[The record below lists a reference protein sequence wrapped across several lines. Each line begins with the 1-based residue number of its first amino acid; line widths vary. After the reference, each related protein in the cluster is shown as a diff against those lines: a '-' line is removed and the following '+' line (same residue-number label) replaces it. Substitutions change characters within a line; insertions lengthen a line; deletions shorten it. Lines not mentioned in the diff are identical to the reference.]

1 MPIKEG
7 LNEIRLDSAVFE
19 IGAGLKLT
27 KTRDNL
33 QIKKRYLIENI
44 NFISFTANNGITLSS
59 NNIQLGGNL
68 VQNTVITSLG
78 KTLSFDQSLINTQT
92 GLLIATNALTTGT
105 SLDINTSNNLLNS
118 TNGVLRVINSSTSQN
133 GVLVRL
139 QSNSTSNS
147 GITLLTNGKT
157 GFNTLTPARRIEINE
172 VAGTPP
178 IRTTNMTS
186 SSSDLTGTI
195 KKVVVDSNGD
205 FGVLTEN
212 QYNIRSVTTATTLVQ
227 TDYTIV
233 YTVAGLTQTLPASV
247 NKQIY
252 NLKNGSTGNLT
263 ITGNIDGVL
272 ASTITIAAKNSL
284 TLHGD
289 GITWWVI

>member
-1 MPIKEG
+1 MPRKEG
-7 LNEIRLDSAVFE
+7 ANEIRIDSAVFE
-19 IGAGLKLT
+19 IGTGLSLAKI
-27 KTRDNL
+27 RDSL
-33 QIKKRYLIENI
+33 QVKNRYI
-44 NFISFTANNGITLSS
+44 ISNSVTANNGITLSA

-78 KTLSFDQSLINTQT
+78 KTLSFDQSLITTQT
-92 GLLIATNALTTGT
+92 GLFIGSNALTTGT
-105 SLDINTSNNLLNS
+105 SVDINTSNNLLNS
-118 TNGVLRVINSSTSQN
+118 TNGVLRVINTSTSQN
-133 GVLVRL
+133 GILVRF
-139 QSNSTSNS
+139 QSNNTVGS

-157 GFNTLTPARRIEINE
+157 GYNTLTPARRIEINE

-186 SSSDLTGTI
+186 SSTDLIGTI
-195 KKVVVDSNGD
+195 KRVVVDSNGD

-212 QYNIRSVTTATTLVQ
+212 QFNIRSVTTSTTLLQ

-233 YTVAGLTQTLPASV
+233 YTVAGLTQAWPTSV

-263 ITGNIDGVL
+263 ITGNIDGTAGNTIIL
-272 ASTITIAAKNSL
+272 ATKNSITIQ
-284 TLHGD
+284 GD
-289 GITWWVI
+289 GTTWWVI

>member
-1 MPIKEG
+1 MPRKEG
-7 LNEIRLDSAVFE
+7 ANEIRIDSAVFE
-19 IGAGLKLT
+19 IGTGLSLAKI
-27 KTRDNL
+27 RDSL
-33 QIKKRYLIENI
+33 QVKNRYI
-44 NFISFTANNGITLSS
+44 ISNSVTANNGITLSA

-78 KTLSFDQSLINTQT
+78 KTLSFDQSLITTQT
-92 GLLIATNALTTGT
+92 GLFIGSNALTTGT
-105 SLDINTSNNLLNS
+105 SVDINTSNNLLNS
-118 TNGVLRVINSSTSQN
+118 TNGVLRVINTSTSQN
-133 GVLVRL
+133 GILVRF
-139 QSNSTSNS
+139 QSNNTVGS

-157 GFNTLTPARRIEINE
+157 GYNTLTPARRIEINE

-186 SSSDLTGTI
+186 SSTDLIGTI
-195 KKVVVDSNGD
+195 KRVVVDSNGD

-212 QYNIRSVTTATTLVQ
+212 QFNIRSVTTSTTLLQ

-233 YTVAGLTQTLPASV
+233 YTVAGLTQALPTSV

-263 ITGNIDGVL
+263 ITGNIDGTAGNTIIL
-272 ASTITIAAKNSL
+272 ATKNSITIQ
-284 TLHGD
+284 GD
-289 GITWWVI
+289 GTTWWVI